1 LSSILTAL
9 KKLEKQA
16 KNKSPVQFRQQ
27 KHKEQSLQPHRMRD
41 HLRVNKRF
49 LIILAGL
56 VFVGAAGIIL
66 NQNIRYHHRKVAAKR
81 TVAAK
86 TMVTAKKEIR
96 PQRPARLLDQ
106 KPVLSTGVEKKS
118 LPPKKIKEP
127 DRAKKETKM
136 PPAPVDTSHAS
147 PLVDL
152 NRKAVPPKHP
162 EKGTIAA
169 KGVEK
174 HEPQVKPERF
184 ERVSVKQTNDTKIE
198 IQAIAWSKDPKGR
211 LAVIN
216 GLVLREGESIDNI
229 MVVHIGKDIVV
240 FKKDRE
246 EWKQLFGF

>member
-16 KNKSPVQFRQQ
+16 KNKSPVRFRQQ
-27 KHKEQSLQPHRMRD
+27 KNKEQSLQPQRMRD
-41 HLRVNKRF
+41 HLRVNNRF

-56 VFVGAAGIIL
+56 VFVGTAGITL
-66 NQNIRYHHRKVAAKR
+66 NQIVRYHHRKVAAKR
-81 TVAAK
+81 TVASK
-86 TMVTAKKEIR
+86 TIITAKKETR
-96 PQRPARLLDQ
+96 TQRPARFLDQ
-106 KPVLSTGVEKKS
+106 KPVLSTGIEKKS
-118 LPPKKIKEP
+118 LSPKKIQEP
-127 DRAKKETKM
+127 NRTKKETKM
-136 PPAPVDTSHAS
+136 PPAPVDTSRVA
-147 PLVDL
+147 PLIDV
-152 NRKAVPPKHP
+152 NRKTAPPKHP
-162 EKGTIAA
+162 EKGIIAA

-174 HEPQVKPERF
+174 HEPQVKPEQF

-216 GLVLREGESIDNI
+216 GLILREGESIDNI